1 MDKKTVRKQALRARG
16 ELSEEERK
24 CRTELL
30 NLKLLTFLKEV
41 EFDALGFYLP
51 IGSEADISP
60 AVIKWASANRSRH
73 LFLPVTEGKQMY
85 FALWAP
91 GAPLRKGNF
100 GVLEPLPQ
108 EIGRP
113 PLLLVPCVA
122 LNSCGY
128 RLGYGAGFYDRYLC
142 SEAKKPY
149 TVGICFSEFCE
160 LNFQADPFDIPLN
173 ASVSENGFR
182 QFEN

>member
-16 ELSEEERK
+16 ELSEEVRK
-24 CRTELL
+24 YRNELL
-30 NLKLLTFLKEV
+30 NLRLLIFLNEV
-41 EFDALGFYLP
+41 GFDALGFYLP

-60 AVIKWASANRSRH
+60 AVIKWASANSSRR
-73 LFLPVTEGKQMY
+73 LFLPVTKGKQMY
-85 FALWAP
+85 FAHWAF

-100 GVLEPLPQ
+100 GVLEPLSK

-142 SEAKKPY
+142 SDAKNPY
-149 TVGICFSEFCE
+149 TVGICFSELCE
-160 LNFQADPFDIPLN
+160 LNFPADPFDIPLN
-173 ASVSENGFR
+173 ASISENGFR
-182 QFEN
+182 QFKN